1 MGGEERE
8 SARERERDRE
18 QESER
23 EEGRKDGRG
32 LGNRDLCSFAYS
44 PPPKAPTAT
53 APSLRPE
60 SWFTDF
66 VTLAKFFFITLL
78 QNSQPGRLSGARERE
93 RCGATHYRNLTIFVR
108 DF

>member
-60 SWFTDF
+60 SWFTGF
-66 VTLAKFFFITLL
+66 VTLANFFLL
-78 QNSQPGRLSGARERE
+78 HCYKIVSPAGSAERE
-93 RCGATHYRNLTIFVR
+93 IER
-108 DF
+108 DVGRPITET